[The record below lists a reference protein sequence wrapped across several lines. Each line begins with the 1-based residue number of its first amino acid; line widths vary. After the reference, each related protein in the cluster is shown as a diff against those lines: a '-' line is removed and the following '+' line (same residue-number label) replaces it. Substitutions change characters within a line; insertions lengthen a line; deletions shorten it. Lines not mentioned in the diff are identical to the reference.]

1 MWGKRPATPEEVHI
15 NVTEQTQSQETQDQS
30 FADLLESEYDYN
42 PPRRGDVF
50 QAMIV
55 EINDN
60 DILVDLGTKTDGI
73 VPSSDLR
80 RVDKEYLDKLEVGQ
94 TIPVV
99 VIRPNTAEGGVLVSL
114 SNGLQQG
121 DWIRAQEL
129 LESGEEV
136 ECPVTGTNSGGIL
149 VEFGQL
155 RGFVPNSHLT
165 SLPSRMRAG
174 NLDDTKEELIGEVL
188 SLVVLDVDP
197 RRRRLVL
204 SKRAADRRRRQDLLT
219 ELKPGERRT
228 GVVRNLVDFGAFVDL
243 GGIDGLVHISELDWQ
258 HVNHPRDVLEVGQEI
273 EVEVLNVDTER
284 DRIGLSRKRAL
295 PDPWDEMTQELSQG
309 DVVEGTIT
317 NEVDFGLF
325 VDIGKG
331 VEGLLHNSEIPEYA
345 RQTMDL
351 SRDAKIQVR
360 ILEIDGERRRI
371 SLQLVEDEQAGW
383 EPESDEFAELDQD
396 QDEDAE
402 PTEFLY

>member
-1 MWGKRPATPEEVHI
+1 MWGKRPAIPEEVHI
-15 NVTEQTQSQETQDQS
+15 TVTEQTQRQETQEQS
-30 FADLLESEYDYN
+30 FADLLESEYDYK

-55 EINDN
+55 EINDS

-80 RVDKEYLDKLEVGQ
+80 RVDKEYLDKLAVGQ

-129 LESGEEV
+129 QESGEEV

-204 SKRAADRRRRQDLLT
+204 SKRAADRRRRQDLLV

-295 PDPWDEMTQELSQG
+295 PDPWDEMTEELSQG

-345 RQTMDL
+345 RQTMSL

-360 ILEIDGERRRI
+360 ILEIDAERRRI
-371 SLQLVEDEQAGW
+371 SLQLVEDVEAGW
-383 EPESDEFAELDQD
+383 QAEDDDLAEMDD
-396 QDEDAE
+396 VEDTE
-402 PTEFLY
+402 PTESLY